1 MLRLGPHI
9 SIAKGFSQAAKDA
22 SQIKANTFQ
31 FFTRNPRGGAA
42 KAIDPKDIEA
52 LKTLMSHHDI
62 AHLLAHA
69 PYTMNPAAQKDDVY
83 AFAKATFTEDLKR
96 LEALPCA
103 LYNFHPGS
111 HTGKGVEYGIQRITT
126 LLNEVLTGDEKLY
139 VLLEGMSGKGTEIG
153 STFDELKSI
162 IDQVTQNQVL
172 GVCLDTCHLYSA
184 GYDIVNQLDNVI
196 EHFDQVIGLNRLK
209 AIHLNDSKV
218 PFASHKD
225 RHEIIG
231 QGTIGIEALA
241 RVINHPK
248 LRHLPFFLE
257 TPNELEGHKEEIEK
271 LKEFYHNEA

>member
-9 SIAKGFSQAAKDA
+9 SIAKGFSQAA
-22 SQIKANTFQ
+22 
-31 FFTRNPRGGAA
+31 
-42 KAIDPKDIEA
+42 
-52 LKTLMSHHDI
+52 
-62 AHLLAHA
+62 
-69 PYTMNPAAQKDDVY
+69 QKDDVY
-83 AFAKATFTEDLKR
+83 AFAKSTFADDLKR

-111 HTGKGVEYGIQRITT
+111 HTGKGIEYGIQRITT

-153 STFDELKSI
+153 STFEELRSI
-162 IDQVTQNQVL
+162 IDQVTQSHVL

-184 GYDIVNQLDNVI
+184 GYDIVNQPDDVI
-196 EHFDQVIGLNRLK
+196 EHFDQIIGLDHLK

-218 PFASHKD
+218 PFESHKD

-231 QGTIGIEALA
+231 QGTIGIEALT
-241 RVINHPK
+241 RVINHSK

-257 TPNELEGHKEEIEK
+257 TPNELEGHEVEITK
-271 LKEFYHNEA
+271 LSALYKDY